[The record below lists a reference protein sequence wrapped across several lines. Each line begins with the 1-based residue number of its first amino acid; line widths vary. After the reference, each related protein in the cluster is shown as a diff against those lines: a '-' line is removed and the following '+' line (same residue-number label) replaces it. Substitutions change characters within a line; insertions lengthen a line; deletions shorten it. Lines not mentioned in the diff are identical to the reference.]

1 MYFNEAYT
9 NGDSSSSDSE
19 QQQQQQQHNGSA
31 NKSESKS
38 LMSAIVCAI
47 KSSAPASWQ
56 KGKNDKNHH
65 AGN

>member
-19 QQQQQQQHNGSA
+19 QQHNGPA
-31 NKSESKS
+31 NKSESRS

-47 KSSAPASWQ
+47 KSSAPVSWQ
-56 KGKNDKNHH
+56 KGKIDQNNH